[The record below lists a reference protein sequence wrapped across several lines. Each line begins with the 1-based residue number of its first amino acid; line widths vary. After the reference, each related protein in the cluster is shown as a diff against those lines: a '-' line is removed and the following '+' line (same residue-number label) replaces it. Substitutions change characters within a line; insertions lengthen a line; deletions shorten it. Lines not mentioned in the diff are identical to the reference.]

1 MRVIQTII
9 SMFAAW
15 LIIAT
20 PAMACC
26 VTGHMDKAM
35 PTHMTDATETASC
48 HQDVEAIEGK
58 PETKKSPEKFCSSC
72 DDCSVSPADVGDI
85 TPALNVS
92 ADMEILAIALT
103 SGEFIASDIRIP
115 DSTAPPRKPTLPID
129 KLLFATDSL
138 LI

>member
-9 SMFAAW
+9 SLFAAW

-26 VTGHMDKAM
+26 MTGHMDKAM
-35 PTHMTDATETASC
+35 PTHMTDAAVTGPC
-48 HQDVEAIEGK
+48 HQKAEAIEGK
-58 PETKKSPEKFCSSC
+58 SETKKSPEKFCSSC
-72 DDCSVSPADVGDI
+72 DDCAVSPADFGDT

-115 DSTAPPRKPTLPID
+115 DSTAPPRRHTLPID
-129 KLLFATDSL
+129 KPLFATDSL